1 MLLKENS
8 IKLKKNLTGRKL
20 RENEIIKE
28 LSDCV
33 GVIAGTESYT
43 KDVIDA
49 LPNLKVISRLGVGTD
64 NINLDFSYSKGIK
77 IFTTKTRPSDAVAE
91 LVLALILNYY
101 RKINISNSYLRKGIW
116 KKLSG
121 PLLKN
126 KTIGIVGLGHIG
138 KQLALLLSG
147 FNCNLL
153 AYDKSQDKEFANKN
167 NIHFVDIDELIK
179 QSDIISLHLDLNK
192 NTHFFINKEK
202 LDQMKSNCLLVNA
215 SRGEI
220 IDENAL
226 YQSLENN
233 KIMGACLD
241 VFNNEPYNGPLLELD
256 NVLLT
261 PHIGSYA
268 NEIRI
273 KMELDATKNLI
284 KGLLSE

>member
-1 MLLKENS
+1 LLLKENS

>member
-1 MLLKENS
+1 M
-8 IKLKKNLTGRKL
+8 
-20 RENEIIKE
+20 
-28 LSDCV
+28 
-33 GVIAGTESYT
+33 
-43 KDVIDA
+43 
-49 LPNLKVISRLGVGTD
+49 PNLKVISRLGVGTD

-101 RKINISNSYLRKGIW
+101 RKINISHAYLRKGVW

-126 KTIGIVGLGHIG
+126 KNIGIVGLGHIG

-153 AYDKSQDKEFANKN
+153 AYDKNQDKEFANKN

-192 NTHFFINKEK
+192 NTRFFINKEK
-202 LDQMKSNCLLVNA
+202 LEQMKSNCLLVNA

-226 YQSLENN
+226 YQSLVNN

-273 KMELDATKNLI
+273 KMELAATKNLI